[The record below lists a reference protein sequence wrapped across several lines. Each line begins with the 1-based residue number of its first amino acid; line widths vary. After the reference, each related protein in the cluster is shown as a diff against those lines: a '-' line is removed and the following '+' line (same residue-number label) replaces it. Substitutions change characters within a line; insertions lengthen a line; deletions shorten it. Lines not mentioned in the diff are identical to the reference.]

1 MTLTPCHKGP
11 GKVHCKVMDGDT
23 EQLRAQGRSPCGH
36 HLQTARDRPLVD
48 IIYRLQGTVPLWT
61 SSTDCKGSSPCGHH
75 LQTAR
80 DRPLVDIH
88 LQTARDRP
96 LVDIIYRLQ
105 GIVPLWTSST
115 DCKGSSPCGHHLQTA
130 RDRSPIKG
138 GGCTICTVYQCR
150 SCSTKSLTWL
160 SM

>member
-1 MTLTPCHKGP
+1 MDIIYRLQGIVPLWTSSTDCKG
-11 GKVHCKVMDGDT
+11 
-23 EQLRAQGRSPCGH
+23 QSPCGH

-48 IIYRLQGTVPLWT
+48 IIYRLQGIVPLWTSIYRLQGIVPLWT
-61 SSTDCKGSSPCGHH
+61 SSTDCKGSSPCGH
-75 LQTAR
+75 
-80 DRPLVDIH
+80 H

-130 RDRSPIKG
+130 RDHSPIKG